1 MHEPFSRHLSWGVIG
16 MLWLA
21 SLLLAVGDV
30 VQGGFAALFDA
41 HNVQPTTIILHSMW
55 LPRQGMAIVGGA
67 TLGLCGWLMQR
78 ALRNPLAEPG
88 SPRDDFRAQ
97 PWRWA
102 WRRWVQWR

>member
-30 VQGGFAALFDA
+30 RHQGGFAALFDA

-78 ALRNPLAEPG
+78 ALRNPLAEPITLG
-88 SPRDDFRAQ
+88 MTSGATRWRSRSPSG
-97 PWRWA
+97 
-102 WRRWVQWR
+102 